1 MSDEGRSVPDQSSLA
16 IHLRITNPAVSYL
29 SSLLRVVQAA
39 LREVA
44 RSDDGTRQ
52 RFDQRPEP
60 TLLLSRLSTSGDL
73 TLHFTFADPL
83 DSTPLLD
90 FSSQAFDAFLDQFID
105 YIKGMPQPGLW
116 GGASTRPA
124 QRGLTSE
131 LTMRMDQVHRELRRS
146 PKATMMFGGRSIE
159 IEGDRMDI
167 LQKTDA

>member
-1 MSDEGRSVPDQSSLA
+1 MDNDSRSASDQPSLA
-16 IHLRITNPAVSYL
+16 IDLRIAYPAVSYL

-44 RSDDGTRQ
+44 RSNNGTRQ

-60 TLLLSRLSTSGDL
+60 TLLLSKLSTGDDL
-73 TLHFTFADPL
+73 TLHFAFADPP
-83 DSTPLLD
+83 DSTLLVD

-116 GGASTRPA
+116 GGASTGPA
-124 QRGLTSE
+124 RRGFTSE

-146 PKATMMFGGRSIE
+146 PKATITFGGRSIE